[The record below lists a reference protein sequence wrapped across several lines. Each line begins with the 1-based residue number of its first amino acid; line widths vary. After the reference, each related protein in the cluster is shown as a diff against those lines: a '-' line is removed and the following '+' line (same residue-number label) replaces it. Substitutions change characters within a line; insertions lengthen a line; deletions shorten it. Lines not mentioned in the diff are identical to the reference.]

1 MSLSIGIV
9 GLPNVGKSTLF
20 NALTKNDILAA
31 NYPFAT
37 IEPNTGIVPIPD
49 PRLIQLAELFKPEKI
64 TPATVT
70 FVDIAGL
77 VAGASKG
84 EGLGNQFL
92 SHIRE
97 ADAIAMVV
105 RAFIKDDV
113 QHVEATIDPKRDI
126 EILQTELVLAD
137 LQTVDKRLPALDK
150 EAKADAKLKP
160 AAEALNQ
167 AKNLLDTG
175 TPLWQD
181 QALLKKLHE
190 AEETRYL
197 QLLTMRPIL
206 YVFNVDE
213 ADLTDKE
220 RQRELNNLV
229 VQSQALFINAQM
241 ESELK
246 DLPANEAEEL
256 LKSVGIGEPGLHKL
270 VKLAYD
276 TIGLQS
282 FLTAGPKEVRA
293 WTIPKNATAPE
304 AAGVIHTDFQKG
316 FIAADVVKYDDLII
330 TGSLPA
336 ARAAGKVRTEGKT
349 YVMQPDDV
357 VEFKFNV

>member
-1 MSLSIGIV
+1 VSLSIGIV

-49 PRLIQLAELFKPEKI
+49 PRLIQLADLFKPEKI

-77 VAGASKG
+77 VAGASQG

-97 ADAIAMVV
+97 VDAIAMVV
-105 RAFIKDDV
+105 RAFSKDDV

-126 EILQTELVLAD
+126 AIIQTELVLAD

-160 AAEALNQ
+160 SAELLNQ
-167 AKNLLDTG
+167 AKTMLDEN

-181 QALLKKLHE
+181 QSLLKKLRE
-190 AEETRYL
+190 AEETRHL
-197 QLLTMRPIL
+197 QLLTMKPIL
-206 YVFNVDE
+206 YVFNVNE
-213 ADLTDKE
+213 ADLTDVV
-220 RQRELNNLV
+220 RQQELNNLV
-229 VQSQALFINAQM
+229 AQSHALFINAQM
-241 ESELK
+241 ESDLK
-246 DLPANEAEEL
+246 DLPANEADEL
-256 LKSVGIGEPGLHKL
+256 LKSVGISEPGLTKL
-270 VKLAYD
+270 IKLAYE

-293 WTIPKNATAPE
+293 WTVAKGATAPE

-316 FIAADVVKYDDLII
+316 FIAADVVKYDDLIA
-330 TGSLPA
+330 TGSLSA
-336 ARAAGKVRTEGKT
+336 ARAAGKVRTEGKS